1 MSSATDLYRVSACVF
16 GLQIES
22 LHPLS
27 SLSLTMGEGA
37 HPNARGRGRRRRAPA
52 RQPCS
57 ASSFLRELEFETTRN
72 NSEKLG
78 KTRNNSKQLETTRNN
93 SKQLETTRKNSEK
106 LETIRNNSKQL
117 ETTRNNSKQ
126 LETTRNNSEKLG
138 KTRNAPRHHLGA
150 QLRGGVRGLR
160 VLLLRLRHAAPT
172 RRRATQKLRIV

>member
-93 SKQLETTRKNSEK
+93 SKQLETTR
-106 LETIRNNSKQL
+106 
-117 ETTRNNSKQ
+117 
-126 LETTRNNSEKLG
+126 NNSEKLG